1 MMSRDTHTIEVD
13 KATADTLKAR
23 AAERGVSV
31 AELLAEMVREVGAV
45 EVDPAEIAEL
55 DRRWAKIKAG
65 EATVPH
71 EDVVRWLNT
80 WGTPAFKSWRDRLAF

>member
-1 MMSRDTHTIEVD
+1 MSRDTDTVEVD

-31 AELLAEMVREVGAV
+31 AQLLAELVREAEAV
-45 EVDPAEIAEL
+45 EADPAEIAEL
-55 DRRWAKIKAG
+55 DRRWAKIEAG

-80 WGTPAFKSWRDRLAF
+80 WGTPAFKPWRAP

>member
-1 MMSRDTHTIEVD
+1 MFLKVACFRRGPPVSAV
-13 KATADTLKAR
+13 DTLKAR
-23 AAERGVSV
+23 AAERGLSV
-31 AELLAEMVREVGAV
+31 AEVLAEMAREAGAI

-65 EATVPH
+65 EATEAH

-80 WGTPAFKSWRDRLAF
+80 WGTSAFKPCRDR

>member
-1 MMSRDTHTIEVD
+1 MIRDTDTIEVD

-31 AELLAEMVREVGAV
+31 ADLLAEMVREGEAV

-65 EATVPH
+65 EATVAH
-71 EDVVRWLNT
+71 DDVVRWLNT
-80 WGTPAFKSWRDRLAF
+80 WGTSAFKPWRDR